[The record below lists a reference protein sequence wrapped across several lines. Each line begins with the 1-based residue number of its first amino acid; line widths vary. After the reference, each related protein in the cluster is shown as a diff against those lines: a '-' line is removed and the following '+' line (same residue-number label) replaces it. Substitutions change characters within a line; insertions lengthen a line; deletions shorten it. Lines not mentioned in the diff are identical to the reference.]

1 MKDGRKL
8 KGYVGEVNEDGFIV
22 IDNLN
27 ALNTIPYSGVKQVTG
42 KNNLTGKEIAIV
54 AIAILLLIA
63 IAASGVIWLQTE
75 FDRFLVNLY
84 RNREPIQTIADLYP
98 QIIEWFEKNN

>member
-8 KGYVGEVNEDGFIV
+8 KGYVGEVNDDNFIV

-42 KNNLTGKEIAIV
+42 KNNLTGKEITIV
-54 AIAILLLIA
+54 ALAILILIA
-63 IAASGVIWLQTE
+63 IAASGV
-75 FDRFLVNLY
+75 V
-84 RNREPIQTIADLYP
+84 
-98 QIIEWFEKNN
+98 